1 MITACGS
8 STKLSDVLHANKFSH
23 NLLPYLRPIF
33 KGSSVVLETSV
44 PKNLGEPRKAN
55 VINSPN
61 APRQSVTGKSLSQVT
76 HTRPRV
82 LSKH

>member
-33 KGSSVVLETSV
+33 KGSSVVLETSDAV
-44 PKNLGEPRKAN
+44 GTKAT
-55 VINSPN
+55 INSPN